1 MKKITYLIIIS
12 ILVFFSCSSDGKS
25 GSELTQFSVNGKW
38 TFSKIDTISDGIES
52 LVDYPHAVGCP
63 KDFRV
68 FKGSN
73 AGDGEE
79 NSYKGVACLQTKVF
93 NTWVKSS
100 DKITFKNQTTP
111 EFVYTVKI
119 IFLSSTQLKYTDGED
134 VFLLSK
140 G

>member
-12 ILVFFSCSSDGKS
+12 LLVFSSCSSDGKS

-38 TFSKIDTISDGIES
+38 TFSKKGTIKDGVET
-52 LVDYPHAVGCP
+52 LFDYPHPVGCP
-63 KDFRV
+63 KAFRV

-79 NSYKGVACLQTKVF
+79 TLYKEVPCLETKVL
-93 NTWVKSS
+93 NTWVKSAE
-100 DKITFKNQTTP
+100 KITFTNLTTP
-111 EFVYTVKI
+111 ELVYTVKI
-119 IFLSSTQLKYTDGED
+119 IFLSSTQLKYTDGEE